1 MTCVVLTPYKIT
13 QTYKLNETISWLR
26 FSLWNNGISLGGI
39 HVSISQWPLA
49 LDKAEWWVVAGLTN
63 GN

>member
-1 MTCVVLTPYKIT
+1 MICVVLTPYKIT
-13 QTYKLNETISWLR
+13 QTYKLNETISWLH

-39 HVSISQWPLA
+39 HVSISQQPLA
-49 LDKAEWWVVAGLTN
+49 LDEAEWWVVAGLTN